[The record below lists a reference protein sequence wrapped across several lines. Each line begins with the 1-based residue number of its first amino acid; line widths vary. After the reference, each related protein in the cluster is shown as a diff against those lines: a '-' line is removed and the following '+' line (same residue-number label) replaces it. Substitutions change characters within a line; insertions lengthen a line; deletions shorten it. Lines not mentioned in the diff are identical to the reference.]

1 MALYRLVSDR
11 ISLLGAGGLTLVHQL
26 KTMFATGPQPKDA
39 ETAAATRIMLPI
51 SFPIGSFGKQEQIS
65 IQ

>member
-1 MALYRLVSDR
+1 MVPYRLVSDR
-11 ISLLGAGGLTLVHQL
+11 ISLLGAGGLRLVHQL
-26 KTMFATGPQPKDA
+26 KTMFAIGPQPKDNK
-39 ETAAATRIMLPI
+39 TAAGTRIMLPI